1 MLIKQMTPADLAPY
15 IGAWCDEQ
23 TAAFMRQELIDAEY
37 DRPSDV
43 PEATWDFLLDVAVRK
58 AETA

>member
-1 MLIKQMTPADLAPY
+1 VSIKHMTPAALAPY

-37 DRPSDV
+37 ENPSEV
-43 PEATWDFLLDVAVRK
+43 PEATWDFLLQIAVRK
-58 AETA
+58 TEQ